1 MALQSDN
8 AEPHIEQKILG
19 GYSISKPPV
28 LAQGVASAETIRIFI

>member
-8 AEPHIEQKILG
+8 AERIEQKILSG
-19 GYSISKPPV
+19 FSISKPPV

>member
-8 AEPHIEQKILG
+8 AEPHRTENFRRFQHQQ
-19 GYSISKPPV
+19 PPV